1 MKNYQPSSP
10 SLTRHVRHRIQD
22 GIFAKSARSRIESE
36 LTIGTLSLMRLTK
49 FPIRLMVHAAWAL
62 LAVSTSHAAD
72 PKTLSVTVRLEK
84 TTAIP
89 NPTKSLDSHC
99 LVMHKARAI
108 KGLDGVPREIIVAF
122 WGFRDRKVDVGSA
135 CKPGDYLEV
144 QLVPWEQTDVKVREI
159 RQSDEIVEPDL
170 DLYWAKDSTVLTG
183 EPREQAERFDKSL
196 TAVTAARKDEARP
209 AVPARPTPGPEG
221 ELVIS
226 GKLVEISP
234 IPDPKKSLYKDC
246 LVTAKVRVHEAR
258 PVAGAPAT
266 MVAIFWAF
274 KDRSLQPASGLKA
287 GDAVSFTAVP
297 WDRAGVDTQQI
308 RQSDEITAVDLPIY
322 WADTVTRADAAKLL
336 PPLPET
342 AKVTPTA
349 KPDSA
354 PAAARKDDAVAA
366 QRRADMEAER
376 KWILAALE
384 RNGGTWEAWAQKL
397 KPFIDDVN
405 AKLRAAP
412 VQTFTTGSP
421 PDQKP
426 APLRLLVRDGYMLGQ
441 DAITHYPP
449 VWEAIATSPASGIV
463 PGLKVFRDE
472 LALRGIDLI
481 LLPVPTKES
490 FCSRK
495 FSDLA
500 PADGIVSPQL
510 LRHYLELMDN
520 DIEVINLTRGMLE
533 SDAKS
538 EFPCYYNW
546 TMDHHWADGGRIVGA
561 RLVAE
566 RLNRYDFPKQFA
578 EADIAVN
585 TAPGKVGSHINY
597 AWDKTFPTV
606 MIGIKGQPAD
616 FNYWHA
622 APDGVKKSPIA
633 VMGDSMVQEKCST
646 LGGTRFDH
654 YLAWQTRVAPAVL
667 TARIDQGNTTMMN
680 GLVKA
685 QGIGGDGV
693 PAFLDG
699 RRVLIFIFFQ

>member
-1 MKNYQPSSP
+1 M
-10 SLTRHVRHRIQD
+10 
-22 GIFAKSARSRIESE
+22 IESD
-36 LTIGTLSLMRLTK
+36 LTIWTSSLMRLTIL
-49 FPIRLMVHAAWAL
+49 PIRLMALAVWAM

-72 PKTLSVTVRLEK
+72 PTTLSVTVRLEK

-89 NPTKSLDSHC
+89 DPKKSLDSHC

-108 KGLDGVPREIIVAF
+108 KGLDGVPREIIIAF
-122 WGFRDRKVDVGSA
+122 WGFRDRKLDAGAA

-170 DLYWAKDSTVLTG
+170 DMYWAKASAVLAG
-183 EPREQAERFDKSL
+183 EPREQAARLDKSL
-196 TAVTAARKDEARP
+196 PAVTARKAEARP
-209 AVPARPTPGPEG
+209 AAAARPAPGPEG

-258 PVAGAPAT
+258 PAAGAPAT
-266 MVAIFWAF
+266 IVAIFWAF
-274 KDRSLQPASGLKA
+274 KDRALQPAALLKA
-287 GDAVSFTAVP
+287 GDAVSITAVP
-297 WDRAGVDTQQI
+297 WGRAGVDIQQT
-308 RQSDEITAVDLPIY
+308 RQSDEITEVDLPIY
-322 WADTVTRADAAKLL
+322 WADTVIRADAAKLP

-342 AKVTPTA
+342 AKATPTA

-354 PAAARKDDAVAA
+354 PAAVPKDYAVAA

-449 VWEAIATSPASGIV
+449 VWEASATSPASGIV

-472 LALRGIDLI
+472 LARRGIDLI

-533 SDAKS
+533 SDAKN

-561 RLVAE
+561 RIVAE
-566 RLNRYDFPKQFA
+566 RLKRYNFPPQFA

-585 TAPGKVGSHINY
+585 AAPGKVGSHINY

-606 MIGIKGQPAD
+606 TVGIKGQPAD

-667 TARIDQGNTTMMN
+667 TARIGQGNTTMMN

-699 RRVLIFIFFQ
+699 RRVLIFIFFVN